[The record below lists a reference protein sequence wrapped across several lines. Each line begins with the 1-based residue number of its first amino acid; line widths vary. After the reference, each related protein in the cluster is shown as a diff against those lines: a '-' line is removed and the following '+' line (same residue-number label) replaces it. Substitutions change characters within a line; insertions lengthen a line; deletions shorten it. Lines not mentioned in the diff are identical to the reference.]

1 MLEDVIEDLDEDL
14 TQSVVI
20 GINVVDKDDNMDMFV

>member
-20 GINVVDKDDNMDMFV
+20 GINLVDKDDNMDMFV